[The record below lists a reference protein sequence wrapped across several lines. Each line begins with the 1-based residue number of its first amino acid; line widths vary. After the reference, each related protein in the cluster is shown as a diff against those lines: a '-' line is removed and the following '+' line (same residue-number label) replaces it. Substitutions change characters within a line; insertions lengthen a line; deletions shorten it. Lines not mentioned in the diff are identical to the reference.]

1 MQQKWQTQNSTQ
13 SDTEAANT
21 IDGFSA
27 QNDSLTVVLNRKHT
41 LYSKRWLNGSVMV
54 SSKVLVTN
62 VTTSLQLYFQFSFL
76 SPPPLIVR
84 INKVFFTN
92 NLLNSLWHPN
102 LENTMTSKWTW
113 YAKLLP
119 MSQPNGWILWRIW
132 QTVNISLQRTRQY
145 LTGTDFSRQISF
157 HLNTETK

>member
-76 SPPPLIVR
+76 SPPP
-84 INKVFFTN
+84 
-92 NLLNSLWHPN
+92 
-102 LENTMTSKWTW
+102 
-113 YAKLLP
+113 
-119 MSQPNGWILWRIW
+119 
-132 QTVNISLQRTRQY
+132 
-145 LTGTDFSRQISF
+145 
-157 HLNTETK
+157 